1 LVAVN
6 NLLGAFKMAIQK
18 THKFDFEAGA
28 VTVAECYIK
37 VSMVEVNKSEG
48 MANVSFFD
56 KPNGKL
62 LKSAIYPTPYD
73 LNGSNV
79 LAQAYD
85 HLKTLSE
92 FAGASD
98 C

>member
-1 LVAVN
+1 
-6 NLLGAFKMAIQK
+6 MAIQK
-18 THKFDFEAGA
+18 SHKFNTDFGV

-48 MANVSFFD
+48 MANMSFFD

-62 LKSAIYPTPYD
+62 LQTKIYPVPHD
-73 LNGSNV
+73 LNGSNA
-79 LAQAYD
+79 LAQAYN
-85 HLKTLSE
+85 HLKTLPE
-92 FAGASD
+92 FAGATD

>member
-1 LVAVN
+1 
-6 NLLGAFKMAIQK
+6 MAIQK
-18 THKFDFEAGA
+18 THKFDTEFGP

-37 VSMVEVNKSEG
+37 VSMVEVNKSNG

-62 LKSAIYPTPYD
+62 LQTKIYPVPHD
-73 LNGSNV
+73 LNGSNALV
-79 LAQAYD
+79 QAYT
-85 HLKTLSE
+85 HLKTMPE
-92 FAGASD
+92 FAGATD

>member
-1 LVAVN
+1 
-6 NLLGAFKMAIQK
+6 MAIQK
-18 THKFDFEAGA
+18 THKFDTEFGP

-37 VSMVEVNKSEG
+37 VSMVEVNKSNG

-62 LKSAIYPTPYD
+62 LQTKIYPVPHD
-73 LNGSNV
+73 LNGSNA
-79 LAQAYD
+79 LMQSYN
-85 HLKTLSE
+85 HLKTLPE
-92 FAGASD
+92 FAGAID

>member
-1 LVAVN
+1 
-6 NLLGAFKMAIQK
+6 MAIQK
-18 THKFDFEAGA
+18 SHKFNTDFGV

-62 LKSAIYPTPYD
+62 LQTKIYPVPHD
-73 LNGSNV
+73 LNGSNA
-79 LAQAYD
+79 LAQAYN
-85 HLKTLSE
+85 HLKTLPE
-92 FAGASD
+92 FAGATD

>member
-1 LVAVN
+1 VVN
-6 NLLGAFKMAIQK
+6 NSSGEFKMAIQK
-18 THKFDFEAGA
+18 THRFDTDFGA

-37 VSMVEVNKSEG
+37 VPMVEVNKSEG

-62 LKSAIYPTPYD
+62 LQTKIYAVPHD
-73 LNGSNV
+73 LNGSNA
-79 LAQAYD
+79 LSQAYN
-85 HLKTLSE
+85 HLKTLPE
-92 FAGASD
+92 FAGATD